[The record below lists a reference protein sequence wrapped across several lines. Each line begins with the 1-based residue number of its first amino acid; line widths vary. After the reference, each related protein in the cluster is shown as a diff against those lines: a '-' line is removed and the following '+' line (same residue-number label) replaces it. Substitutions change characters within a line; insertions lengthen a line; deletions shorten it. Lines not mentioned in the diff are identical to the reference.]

1 MIEKVRDSIYRI
13 KFEGEE
19 FEFEEKGIVDSK
31 HMWIIGSDEP
41 AKEIH
46 VEFMKSKDMTEDE
59 YYSKL
64 FDALKKIMQTR
75 ELSNVF
81 GKNVLTMVFFIN
93 KRIKIH
99 FYITNIRA
107 ELKANWDND
116 EDTDMRVAE
125 TVSYM
130 DGKDIWNELDRLFLK
145 LSENY
150 NEIWVC
156 SDFDEDT

>member
-64 FDALKKIMQTR
+64 FNALKKIMHQR

-130 DGKDIWNELDRLFLK
+130 E
-145 LSENY
+145 
-150 NEIWVC
+150 
-156 SDFDEDT
+156 